1 MYICFH
7 SEFQMKQNEFTIDYH
22 LRSTWLAV
30 QKMYNEQ
37 ASQFSST
44 MVMGFTLLSIDPKNG
59 TPSTSLG
66 PKMGIEPTSLSRTL
80 KNLEERG
87 LITRKPN
94 PEDGRSVLIILTEE
108 GLVMRNISKE
118 VVLKF
123 NEAINENIS
132 QEEMSIFLTVIQKIN
147 SITSDKKIFKKNR
160 EPQF

>member
-1 MYICFH
+1 
-7 SEFQMKQNEFTIDYH
+7 MKSNEFTIDYH

-30 QKMYNEQ
+30 QKMFNEQ
-37 ASQFSST
+37 ASQFNST
-44 MVMGFTLLSIDPKNG
+44 MVVGFTLLSIDPKSG

-87 LITRKPN
+87 LIYRKPN
-94 PEDGRSVLIILTEE
+94 PEDGRGVLILLTDE
-108 GLVMRNISKE
+108 GLKMRDVSKE

-123 NEAINENIS
+123 NEAINEKITP
-132 QEEMSIFLTVIQKIN
+132 EEMSIFLKVIQKVN
-147 SITSDKKIFKKNR
+147 SITSDKKIFNKNK

>member
-1 MYICFH
+1 
-7 SEFQMKQNEFTIDYH
+7 MKMKSNEFTIDYH

-37 ASQFSST
+37 ASQFNST
-44 MVMGFTLLSIDPKNG
+44 MVMGFTLLSIDPKAG

-87 LITRKPN
+87 LIARKPN

-108 GLVMRNISKE
+108 GLVMRDVSKE

-123 NEAINENIS
+123 NDAINANIS
-132 QEEMSIFLTVIQKIN
+132 QEEMNVFLKVIQKVN
-147 SITSDKKIFKKNR
+147 SITSDKKLFNKNKH
-160 EPQF
+160 PQF

>member
-1 MYICFH
+1 MSH
-7 SEFQMKQNEFTIDYH
+7 NELAIDQF
-22 LRSTWLAV
+22 LRSTWLSV

-37 ASQFSST
+37 ASKFNST

-87 LITRKPN
+87 LIIRKPN
-94 PEDGRSVLIILTEE
+94 PEDGRSVLIVLTED
-108 GLVMRNISKE
+108 GLKMRDVSKE

-123 NEAINENIS
+123 YETIDDKISPEELAI
-132 QEEMSIFLTVIQKIN
+132 FYKVLQKIN
-147 SITSDKKIFKKNR
+147 AIASDKKTFDKKK
-160 EPQF
+160 ELL

>member
-1 MYICFH
+1 
-7 SEFQMKQNEFTIDYH
+7 MKSNEFTIDYH

-37 ASQFSST
+37 ASQFNST
-44 MVMGFTLLSIDPKNG
+44 MVMGFTLLSIDPKTG

-87 LITRKPN
+87 LIARKPN

-108 GLVMRNISKE
+108 GLTMRDVSKE

-123 NEAINENIS
+123 NEALSENIS
-132 QEEMSIFLTVIQKIN
+132 GEEMKVFLKVIQKIN
-147 SITSDKKIFKKNR
+147 SITSDKKIFNKKQK
-160 EPQF
+160 QF

>member
-1 MYICFH
+1 MFE
-7 SEFQMKQNEFTIDYH
+7 SQFKMKSNEFTIDYH

-37 ASQFSST
+37 ASQFNST
-44 MVMGFTLLSIDPKNG
+44 MVMGFTLLSIDPKTG

-87 LITRKPN
+87 LIARKPN

-108 GLVMRNISKE
+108 GLKMRDVSKE

-123 NEAINENIS
+123 NEALSENIS
-132 QEEMSIFLTVIQKIN
+132 DEEMKVFLKVIQKIN
-147 SITSDKKIFKKNR
+147 SITSDKKIFNKKQK
-160 EPQF
+160 QF